1 MARRRTPMG
10 PRRSLRGRILWLTA
24 ASAAGVAV
32 LVAGTTVVVAA
43 FILNHQVDEDLR
55 QAVEA
60 PGFDRGGRP
69 GGPAPFD
76 IDGVGDR
83 SGVPGPLI
91 RRGGNPNR
99 DGATGVRLI
108 SRTRVLASATF
119 LAQVPI
125 SAGSAAVAAGESPD
139 HKGEME
145 IGGRR
150 YRTYAVPFTQ
160 VPGAALEAFRST
172 EDIDRSLLV
181 LTIAAGTVAV
191 FGIVVATGGAWLV
204 ARSAVHPVE
213 AIASAAEHVAAT
225 ADLSI
230 SVPETGGVEL
240 EGLARSMNTMLA
252 ALNASHVQQRQLVA
266 DAGHE
271 LRTPITSIRTNL
283 ELLAAHPTMG
293 DEDRRAIFADV
304 TEQLEEFGLLVS
316 DVTALARDDSAAM
329 PERTT
334 VRLDVVVERAAKR
347 ARRRALG
354 VTVDVATTPATLEG
368 EAPLLERA
376 VLNVL
381 DNAIKWSPTDGVVRV
396 SQSAGTVVIDDQGPG
411 IDVADRTHVFDR
423 FWRSPAARS
432 TPGSGLGLAIVAQVV
447 SSHCGRVG
455 IDDAPGGGTRVVI
468 ELPVDV
474 VETPNLS

>member
-1 MARRRTPMG
+1 MG

-32 LVAGTTVVVAA
+32 LVAGTTVAVAA

-69 GGPAPFD
+69 GGPGPTD
-76 IDGVGDR
+76 IDADGDR
-83 SGVPGPLI
+83 SGIPGSLF
-91 RRGGNPNR
+91 RRDGNPSR
-99 DGATGVRLI
+99 DGGIGVRLI
-108 SRTRVLASATF
+108 SPTRVLSSEAF
-119 LAQVPI
+119 LAAVPI
-125 SAGSAAVAAGESPD
+125 SAGSAAVASGASPD
-139 HKGEME
+139 HMGEME
-145 IGGRR
+145 IAGRR
-150 YRTYAVPFTQ
+150 YRTYAVPF
-160 VPGAALEAFRST
+160 VGLPGAALEAFRST

-181 LTIAAGTVAV
+181 LTIAAGSVAV

-213 AIASAAEHVAAT
+213 TIASAAEHVAAT

-230 SVPETGGVEL
+230 TVPVAGGVEL

-252 ALNASHVQQRQLVA
+252 ALDASHVQQRQLIA

-293 DEDRRAIFADV
+293 DEDRQAIFSDV
-304 TEQLEEFGLLVS
+304 TAQLEEFGLLVS
-316 DVTALARDDSAAM
+316 DVTALARDDSAAL

-354 VTVDVATTPATLEG
+354 VTVEVTTTPATLEG

-381 DNAIKWSPTDGVVRV
+381 DNAIKWSPADGVVRV
-396 SQSAGTVVIDDQGPG
+396 SQLAGRIVIDDQGPG
-411 IDVADRTHVFDR
+411 IDVADRSHVFDR

-432 TPGSGLGLAIVAQVV
+432 TPGSGLGLAIVVQVV
-447 SSHCGRVG
+447 ASHGGRVG
-455 IDDAPGGGTRVVI
+455 IDAAPGGGARVVI

-474 VETPNLS
+474 PAAPNLS